1 MNTLYKNMLLP
12 SKESSAGK
20 EYVEDVSSIAN
31 NTKTTDLSKRICET
45 YIEDQGAYDRLCKVQ
60 LSEMA
65 IYLKK
70 KNPLA
75 FRTQ

>member
-12 SKESSAGK
+12 SKESAGK
-20 EYVEDVSSIAN
+20 EYVEEQSSIAN

-45 YIEDQGAYDRLCKVQ
+45 YIEDQDAYDRLCKVQ

>member
-12 SKESSAGK
+12 SKEK
-20 EYVEDVSSIAN
+20 EYVEESLTIAN

-45 YIEDQGAYDRLCKVQ
+45 YIEDQGAYDRLCRAQ

-70 KNPLA
+70 KTPLDI
-75 FRTQ
+75 RTQ